1 MDPERSGESLGLPR
15 AAESGS
21 LSHLT
26 VARWTVADLDLDE
39 NSVKFKSHD
48 FHERKDS
55 RYGSSDDLGL
65 RTAGLRHSTN
75 IQLKIRGLCN
85 LIIEINEIAEQA

>member
-1 MDPERSGESLGLPR
+1 MDPGRSGESLGLPR

-26 VARWTVADLDLDE
+26 AARWTVADLDLDE
-39 NSVKFKSHD
+39 NSVHFESHD

-55 RYGSSDDLGL
+55 RYGSSGVLGL
-65 RTAGLRHSTN
+65 RAACLHHSSN

-85 LIIEINEIAEQA
+85 LVFEINEITKEA